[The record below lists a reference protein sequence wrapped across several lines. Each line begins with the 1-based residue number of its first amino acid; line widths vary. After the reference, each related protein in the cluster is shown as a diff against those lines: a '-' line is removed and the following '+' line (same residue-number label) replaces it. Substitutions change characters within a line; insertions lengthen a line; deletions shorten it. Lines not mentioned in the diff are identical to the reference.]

1 MMKNLSNVYLSVAI
15 INFLCA
21 GALIFLTS
29 DNIFKFFS
37 FIFLANFIFN
47 MNLATKAKKQKVPTS
62 FKLQH
67 KKF

>member
-1 MMKNLSNVYLSVAI
+1 MMKNLNNVYLYVAI

-29 DNIFKFFS
+29 DTLFKFFS

-47 MNLATKAKKQKVPTS
+47 MNLATRAKEYKQATKS
-62 FKLQH
+62 
-67 KKF
+67 KFENG